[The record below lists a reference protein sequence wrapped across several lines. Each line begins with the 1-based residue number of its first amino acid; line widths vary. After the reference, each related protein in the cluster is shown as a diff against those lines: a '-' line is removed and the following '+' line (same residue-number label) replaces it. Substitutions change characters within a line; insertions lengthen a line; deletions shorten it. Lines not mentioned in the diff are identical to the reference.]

1 MPKGVTVVLPTYNE
15 RENIGKL
22 ARGILDSVRTD
33 VEVIVVDDDSEDLTW
48 KAVEEM
54 KLPSVRS
61 IRRVGEKGLTSAI
74 NRGIS
79 ESRYDIVAWMDADLS
94 MPPDKINDLLACL
107 ESNDIAVGSRYVPG
121 GRDMGDSRTAR
132 FMSRLLS
139 IIARTAL
146 NVPVNDMNSG
156 FVATKKRIVEEL
168 GLRGDY
174 GEYCLD
180 FLYRAHKKGY
190 SIAEAPY
197 VCVPRLKG
205 VSKTA
210 TGLLGFFWRGRKYIY
225 AIMKLRLSRI

>member
-22 ARGILDSVRTD
+22 VRGILDSVKAD
-33 VEVIVVDDDSEDLTW
+33 VEIIVVDDDSKDLTW
-48 KAVEEM
+48 KAVEDM
-54 KLPSVRS
+54 NLPSVRV
-61 IRRVGEKGLTSAI
+61 IRRVGENGLTSAI
-74 NRGIS
+74 KRGID
-79 ESRYDIVAWMDADLS
+79 ESRNETVVWMDADLS
-94 MPPDKINDLLACL
+94 MPPEKINDLLACL
-107 ESNDIAVGSRYVPG
+107 ESRDIAIGSRYVPG
-121 GRDMGDSRTAR
+121 GRDMGDSMTAR
-132 FMSRLLS
+132 FMSRLLG
-139 IIARTAL
+139 IIAKTVL

-156 FVATKKRIVEEL
+156 FVATKKRIVKEL

>member
-1 MPKGVTVVLPTYNE
+1 MSKGVTVVLPTYNE
-15 RENIGKL
+15 RENIRKL

-54 KLPSVRS
+54 DLPSVRA
-61 IRRVGEKGLTSAI
+61 IRRVDERGLTSAI
-74 NRGIS
+74 MRGIA
-79 ESRYDIVAWMDADLS
+79 ESRHDTVVWMDADLS
-94 MPPDKINDLLACL
+94 MPPEKINDLLDCL
-107 ESNDIAVGSRYVPG
+107 ESHEIAIGSRYVLG

-132 FMSRLLS
+132 FMSRLLG
-139 IIARTAL
+139 IIAKTVL

-156 FVATKKRIVEEL
+156 FVATKKKIVKEI

-225 AIMKLRLSRI
+225 AIMKLRLARI